1 MHRIKCH
8 PRLLAAAL
16 LVGIALTALGCGF
29 TQSMSDYWHDL
40 MDSQD
45 TNLRKRVVVAPF
57 LSHLPGLEDRAK
69 ALGLAVSQRLDKQG
83 GMVLVDF
90 NELRQALTQV
100 NPAIQNSEDRIVA
113 AARTLGLNTVLS
125 GALVNLAVQYDKT
138 GIYGFREN
146 QPFAVME
153 LDLKLIDVA
162 TGVILAETTETT
174 RTELTAVEASNIRM
188 GQPFPPKSV
197 DKLQAE
203 MVQPSLRWIGQNIAA
218 QAWVGFI
225 LAVDGKRIQVTVG
238 RDTGLPVGAEL
249 VAYGRGEAIK
259 AGSGRLLYLP
269 GPVVGRIKLTQLDS
283 RTSWGEVVWL
293 AAEDAERKAA
303 EKAAEEK
310 AKEQAVTDQELQA
323 ANMEATDKGG
333 GNMTFKAVAPPP
345 QPKIR
350 TVSRPLTFEPG
361 QVLRTR

>member
-1 MHRIKCH
+1 MP
-8 PRLLAAAL
+8 PRLLAVVL
-16 LVGIALTALGCGF
+16 LMGIALTALGCGF

-57 LSHLPGLEDRAK
+57 LSRLPGLEARAK
-69 ALGLAVSQRLDKQG
+69 ALGLAISQRLGKQG

-90 NELRQALTQV
+90 TELRQALTKV

-174 RTELTAVEASNIRM
+174 RAELTAIDASNIRM

-203 MVQPSLRWIGQNIAA
+203 MVEPSLRWIGQNIAA

-310 AKEQAVTDQELQA
+310 AKQEEEEAAQKAKEQAVTDQELQA
-323 ANMEATDKGG
+323 ANMEATSKGG
-333 GNMTFKAVAPPP
+333 GNMSFKAVEP
-345 QPKIR
+345 
-350 TVSRPLTFEPG
+350 RPSP
-361 QVLRTR
+361 RS